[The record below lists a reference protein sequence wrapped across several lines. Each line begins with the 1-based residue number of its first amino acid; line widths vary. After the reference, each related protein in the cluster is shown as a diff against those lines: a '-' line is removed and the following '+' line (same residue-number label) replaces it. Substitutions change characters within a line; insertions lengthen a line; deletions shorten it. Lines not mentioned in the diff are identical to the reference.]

1 MKYLVIIF
9 VNYTILKWGI
19 IKTEIICQFQT
30 VASENNTRFAKL
42 VFLQQSY
49 LNTDILLR
57 MQYVS
62 LNIIQTLIF
71 NGF

>member
-30 VASENNTRFAKL
+30 QLPQRITLDLLYNNH
-42 VFLQQSY
+42 
-49 LNTDILLR
+49 I
-57 MQYVS
+57 
-62 LNIIQTLIF
+62 
-71 NGF
+71 